1 MEYYLKVLREIPCL
15 VVVEPDLLMYLMD
28 GSEDNLVSQNK
39 LYRDNFLFRVMKII
53 KFVLFSVTNYLEWF
67 VFFK

>member
-1 MEYYLKVLREIPCL
+1 M

-53 KFVLFSVTNYLEWF
+53 KFVLLFIASYLE
-67 VFFK
+67 

>member
-1 MEYYLKVLREIPCL
+1 M

-28 GSEDNLVSQNK
+28 GSEDNLVSQNR

-53 KFVLFSVTNYLEWF
+53 KFVLLLVTNYLEY
-67 VFFK
+67 VNFFLKVVKCVLDFI